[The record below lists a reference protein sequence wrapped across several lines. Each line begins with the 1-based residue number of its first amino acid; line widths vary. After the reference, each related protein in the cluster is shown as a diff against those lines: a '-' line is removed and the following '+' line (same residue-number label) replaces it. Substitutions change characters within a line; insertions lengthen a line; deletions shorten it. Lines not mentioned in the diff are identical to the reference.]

1 MSGPE
6 LMEVVEISEGEV
18 VLRRSDSTQGS
29 GEPLVSIR
37 FSAEA
42 QEILGGQA
50 ANLGKAMI
58 ASGLQMVAA
67 MFRQQQAEQDEAF
80 EEGEEPVAESAGQEE
95 TVTPRHRLH

>member
-58 ASGLQMVAA
+58 ASGLQMVANL
-67 MFRQQQAEQDEAF
+67 FRQQQAEQDEAVA
-80 EEGEEPVAESAGQEE
+80 EEGEPAESAGPED
-95 TVTPRHRLH
+95 TAAPRHRLH